1 MSVLVLVLGLVFFL
15 GVHSVRI
22 VADDWRSAQIARRG
36 EGPWKGLVS
45 LASLAGFALIVWG
58 YAMARTQPLMLWAPP
73 RWAPHL
79 ASLLVLFAFVLLVAA
94 YVPKNGIKTWVH
106 HPMLLGVML
115 WAIAHLL
122 ANGTL
127 ADLLLFGSFLVWAVL
142 DFIAARRRDHA
153 AGDPHLPGTL
163 AGSLI
168 ALAVGVAAWA
178 LFAFWAHAW
187 LFGVSPMG

>member
-1 MSVLVLVLGLVFFL
+1 MSQLILGLIVFL

-22 VADDWRSAQIARRG
+22 VADGWRSAQIARRG
-36 EGPWKGLVS
+36 LNAWKGLYS
-45 LASLAGFALIVWG
+45 LVSLAGFALIIWG
-58 YAMARTQPLMLWAPP
+58 YGLARTQPQALWTPP

-79 ASLLVLFAFVLLVAA
+79 SSLLMLFAFILLVAA
-94 YVPKNGIKTWVH
+94 YVPSNGIKRWVR

-127 ADLLLFGSFLVWAVL
+127 ADLLLFGSFGLWAVL
-142 DFIAARRRDHA
+142 DYIAARRRDHA
-153 AGDPHLPGTL
+153 AGDPPLPGTL

-168 ALAVGVAAWA
+168 ALVVGVAAWA

-187 LFGVSPMG
+187 LFGVKPIG

>member
-1 MSVLVLVLGLVFFL
+1 MSVLILGLVVFL

-22 VADDWRSAQIARRG
+22 VADPWRSAQIARRG
-36 EGPWKGLVS
+36 LNTWKGLYS
-45 LASLAGFALIVWG
+45 LVSLAGFALIIWG
-58 YAMARTQPLMLWAPP
+58 YGLARTQPQLLWAPP

-79 ASLLVLFAFVLLVAA
+79 ASLLMLFAFILLVAA
-94 YVPKNGIKTWVH
+94 YVPKNGIKRGVH

-127 ADLLLFGSFLVWAVL
+127 ADLLLFGSFLVWAVI
-142 DFIAARRRDHA
+142 DFVAARRRDASA
-153 AGDPHLPGTL
+153 ATIYPSGTL
-163 AGSLI
+163 AGTLI
-168 ALAVGVAAWA
+168 ALGVGVAAWA

-187 LFGVSPMG
+187 LFGVRPFG